1 MGERFQT
8 LIVFHRQQEDGLRR
22 RVAALEHER
31 AELQGRAA
39 ALAASRLAGTAQVG
53 WQGREQLAR
62 YWMKVSADLA
72 ALAAASARVDQALA
86 KVRGELVEVHRQIT
100 TFGKLQERDRAA
112 AQQVRARHEA
122 RQGDEFAARRWLEAQ
137 S

>member
-1 MGERFQT
+1 MAERFQT
-8 LIVFHRQQEDGLRR
+8 LIDFHHQQEDGLRR
-22 RVAALEHER
+22 RLAVLEHER
-31 AELQGRAA
+31 AESVARAA
-39 ALAASRLAGTAQVG
+39 ALAATRIASAAQVD

-62 YWMKVSADLA
+62 YWMKISADIA
-72 ALAAASARVDQALA
+72 AIATATARLDQVIA

-112 AQQVRARHEA
+112 AQQTRARHEA

>member
-1 MGERFQT
+1 MAERFQT
-8 LIVFHRQQEDGLRR
+8 LIAFHRQQEDGLRR
-22 RVAALEHER
+22 RLAALEHER
-31 AELQGRAA
+31 ADALARAA
-39 ALAASRLAGTAQVG
+39 ALAATRLASSAQVG

-62 YWMKVSADLA
+62 YWMKVSADIA
-72 ALAAASARVDQALA
+72 AIATATARLDQAIA

-112 AQQVRARHEA
+112 AQQARARHEA